1 MTPLHPPSPLEPFLP
16 PHLSLLLIPKDL
28 SSLLRIVQPLLVLW
42 TLCPPHAPR
51 PFKDGVIAMTIVQI
65 PALMSIETSLCPSM
79 LQLSYLSLGRQMRWP
94 LPKGHPNSWPSSTSP
109 PSLVQ
114 APSSP
119 TFFAQTPL
127 QWAVNTPRAP
137 SLGQASCHL
146 LSLRCKHL
154 QYHICCQ
161 LLALFLPLP
170 SAPVTTN
177 QQLPLSEIHI
187 PSSGIYLL

>member
-1 MTPLHPPSPLEPFLP
+1 MTLLHPPSPLLV
-16 PHLSLLLIPKDL
+16 PKDL
-28 SSLLRIVQPLLVLW
+28 PSLLRIGPPLLVLW

-51 PFKDGVIAMTIVQI
+51 PFKDGVITMTVVQI
-65 PALMSIETSLCPSM
+65 PALMSPEMSLCPSM
-79 LQLSYLSLGRQMRWP
+79 LQLSYLSPGRQMRWP
-94 LPKGHPNSWPSSTSP
+94 LPKGHPNFWPSSTSP

-119 TFFAQTPL
+119 TFFAKTPL
-127 QWAVNTPRAP
+127 QRAVNIPRAP

-154 QYHICCQ
+154 QYHIHCQ
-161 LLALFLPLP
+161 FLALFLPLP

-177 QQLPLSEIHI
+177 QQLPLSEIQH
-187 PSSGIYLL
+187 PFLRNLPPLTLYSSHVG